1 MMPSAALWALRLATL
16 VNMFTRSVPVGLA
29 SVLLVAGCSGGSDAS
44 PDTTITTEVAAEEA
58 PTTTAAPP
66 ETTTTTTVAPMI
78 VDGATMV
85 VANASI
91 VGGAAGR
98 MTDELGGA
106 GFTTVDPINAT
117 ERIEASIVYYSDAE
131 GAQVVAESA
140 AMKLGGVEAAPLPDP
155 IPTESGDIEGA
166 DVLVLLGNDQADRTL
181 SELSGAEAF
190 VTNGTTIVVANVSG
204 ISGSAGRMSTTLD
217 RAGFTVGDPTNGL
230 EQLADSVVHYT
241 DADGAQADA
250 EVLAAALGGVEV
262 STLPEDIPTESGEF
276 DGDVLLLLGTDQADQ
291 ALITPG
297 SDTADAGAATTEPA
311 TTEPATTE
319 PATTEPATTE
329 SVTTEPAT
337 TGADTVDSSE
347 PDTTE
352 G

>member
-1 MMPSAALWALRLATL
+1 
-16 VNMFTRSVPVGLA
+16 
-29 SVLLVAGCSGGSDAS
+29 VAGCSGGSDAS
-44 PDTTITTEVAAEEA
+44 SDTTINTEAVVQT

-66 ETTTTTTVAPMI
+66 DTTTTTTIAPMI
-78 VDGATMV
+78 VDGATVV

-91 VGGAAGR
+91 VGGSAGR
-98 MTDELGGA
+98 MTDELGVA
-106 GFTTVDPINAT
+106 GFTTVDPVNAT
-117 ERIEASIVYYSDAE
+117 ERIEASIVYYSDAD

-155 IPTESGDIEGA
+155 IPTESGDIAGA
-166 DVLVLLGNDQADRTL
+166 DVLVMLGNDQADRTI

-190 VTNGTTIVVANVSG
+190 VTNGATVVVANVSG

-217 RAGFTVGDPTNGL
+217 RAGFTVGDATNGL

-250 EVLAAALGGVEV
+250 EILAVALGGVEV
-262 STLPEDIPTESGEF
+262 SPMPDDIPTESGEF
-276 DGDVLLLLGTDQADQ
+276 DGDVLLLLGTNQADQ

-297 SDTADAGAATTEPA
+297 SDTDTEVDAPAETTPTDTTVTTDSVTTEPA
-311 TTEPATTE
+311 TTEPITTD
-319 PATTEPATTE
+319 P
-329 SVTTEPAT
+329 VTTDAPTDT
-337 TGADTVDSSE
+337 TADTTVD
-347 PDTTE
+347 TE

>member
-1 MMPSAALWALRLATL
+1 MMPSAAICALRLATL
-16 VNMFTRSVPVGLA
+16 VNMFKRSVSVGLA
-29 SVLLVAGCSGGSDAS
+29 SVLLVAGCSGGSEAS
-44 PDTTITTEVAAEEA
+44 PDTTITTEAVEEA
-58 PTTTAAPP
+58 PATTAAPP
-66 ETTTTTTVAPMI
+66 ETTTTTTIASMI
-78 VDGATMV
+78 VDGATVV

-91 VGGAAGR
+91 VGGSAGR
-98 MTDELGGA
+98 MTDELGVA
-106 GFTTVDPINAT
+106 GFTTVDPVNAT
-117 ERIEASIVYYSDAE
+117 ERIEASIVYYSDAD

-140 AMKLGGVEAAPLPDP
+140 AMKLGGVQAAPLPDP
-155 IPTESGDIEGA
+155 IPTESGDIAGA
-166 DVLVLLGNDQADRTL
+166 DVLVLLGNDQADRTI

-230 EQLADSVVHYT
+230 DQLADSVVHYT
-241 DADGAQADA
+241 DANGAQADA
-250 EVLAAALGGVEV
+250 ETLAAALGGVEV
-262 STLPEDIPTESGEF
+262 TALPVDIPTESGEF

-297 SDTADAGAATTEPA
+297 GNAVADGTDTSAATT
-311 TTEPATTE
+311 
-319 PATTEPATTE
+319 
-329 SVTTEPAT
+329 
-337 TGADTVDSSE
+337 DVDSSE